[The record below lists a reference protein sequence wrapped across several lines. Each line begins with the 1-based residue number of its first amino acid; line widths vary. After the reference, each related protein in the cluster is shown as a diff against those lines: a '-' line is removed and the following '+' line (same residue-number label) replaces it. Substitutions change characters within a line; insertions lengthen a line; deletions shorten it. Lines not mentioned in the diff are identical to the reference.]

1 MTADYDK
8 AVRHHCFD
16 LFCRAGQ
23 IIALIETV
31 AEAGR
36 LLIKNIAVSPFHQ
49 GQGLGGRLIKRA
61 EQRAASSDLS
71 EIRLYTN
78 KLFFENLQF

>member
-1 MTADYDK
+1 
-8 AVRHHCFD
+8 
-16 LFCRAGQ
+16 
-23 IIALIETV
+23 
-31 AEAGR
+31 
-36 LLIKNIAVSPFHQ
+36 
-49 GQGLGGRLIKRA
+49 LIKRA